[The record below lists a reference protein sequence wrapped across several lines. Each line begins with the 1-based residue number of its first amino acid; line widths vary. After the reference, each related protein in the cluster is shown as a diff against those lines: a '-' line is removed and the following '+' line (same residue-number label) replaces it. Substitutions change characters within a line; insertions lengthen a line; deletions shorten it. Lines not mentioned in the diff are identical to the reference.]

1 MKTLSNI
8 ALAMSVALASPVGL
22 AFAQTG
28 GDPSSNEIRDQ
39 IRRGAQIED
48 ALKSVQRQRGTDADG
63 AVIDGEGGVYL
74 LERADIFSVGALASL
89 GYDSN
94 PLRQIDSNSSSFYGS
109 TTLFAG
115 IDTRVGNSVDVGFS
129 VTANLN
135 EFIDEQGPDGRSLV
149 ASVYASKAFWR
160 ERIIMSLSSFAGINT
175 DGSFKNDAS
184 FYGFSLSASSLI
196 PISQQLFI
204 RPVVSI
210 NRQLSGISE
219 QDTWALSAR
228 SDAIYQFNRRWR
240 AGAYVNYSH
249 RIFDNF
255 FEDVT
260 LVSRNDDLIQVGG
273 SASYQLTPRANLTLA
288 TSYTKQFSTFFLSEF
303 QAVGIDLTGRF
314 ELRF

>member
-1 MKTLSNI
+1 MRTLTSVCI
-8 ALAMSVALASPVGL
+8 AAGILLASHAG
-22 AFAQTG
+22 AAYAQIG
-28 GDPSSNEIRDQ
+28 GGATNEDIRDQ

-48 ALKSVQRQRGTDADG
+48 ALKAVGRQRAADADG
-63 AVIDGEGGVYL
+63 TIIDGEGGVFL

-94 PLRQIDSNSSSFYGS
+94 PLRQIDSDSSSFYVN
-109 TTLFAG
+109 TTVFAG
-115 IDTRVGNSVDVGFS
+115 VDTRVGNAVDVGFS
-129 VTANLN
+129 LTATLN
-135 EFIDEQGPDGRSLV
+135 EFTDQQGPDGRSLV

-160 ERIIMSLSSFAGINT
+160 ERIIVSLSSFAGINA

-196 PISQQLFI
+196 PISNQFFI
-204 RPVVSI
+204 RPAVTI

-219 QDTWALSAR
+219 QDTWAFAAR
-228 SDAIYQFNRRWR
+228 SDAIYQFDRRWR
-240 AGAYVNYSH
+240 AGAFINYSH

-260 LVSRNDDLIQVGG
+260 LVARNDDLVQVGG
-273 SASYQLTPRANLTLA
+273 SASYQVTPNANLTLA

-303 QAVGIDLTGRF
+303 QAVGVDLTGRF